1 MAQKYGLFKYIRFN
15 TSVDEAH
22 WDDAEK
28 KWKTSVTVSGSKD
41 AEFGEKY
48 TITSDFLVSAVGQLN
63 VPHYPD
69 IPGLKDYR
77 GKVMHSARWDWSYD
91 LKDKKIAI
99 IGNGA
104 TAAQIIPELAKVA
117 KQLTVHQRTP
127 NWIVPRMDAPIP
139 AWKRAMYRYIPPIRW
154 RYRGDLMDFRE
165 STFVAIVQ
173 PDSDMAAYFKNM
185 SKTMLETQLKDRPDL
200 YETVYLPTLI
210 VQPTDH
216 IHTAGTN

>member
-1 MAQKYGLFKYIRFN
+1 
-15 TSVDEAH
+15 
-22 WDDAEK
+22 
-28 KWKTSVTVSGSKD
+28 
-41 AEFGEKY
+41 
-48 TITSDFLVSAVGQLN
+48 
-63 VPHYPD
+63 
-69 IPGLKDYR
+69 
-77 GKVMHSARWDWSYD
+77 MHSARWDWSYD

-139 AWKRAMYRYIPPIRW
+139 EWKRAMYRYIPPIRW

-173 PDSDMAAYFKNM
+173 PDSDMAAYFKTI

-200 YETVYLPTLI
+200 YETVYLPTLLSFNLLI
-210 VQPTDH
+210 ISTV
-216 IHTAGTN
+216 GTN